1 MDAVEALTTRQS
13 TGKFEGGSPP
23 DEILDVVLS
32 AAICA
37 PDHGKLR
44 PWKFLVFRGEA
55 RNQLGDIFA
64 TSLEKRIPDAPKAQI
79 DHERAKPLRAPL
91 LIAVVAK
98 VHPENTKIP
107 VIEQV
112 LSAGAAA
119 QNIMLAF
126 HAQGFGCIWKTG
138 AAAYDDTVKAALGLE
153 TQDQIVGFLYAGQV
167 NAPPVEKERPNH
179 AEFVEF
185 WS

>member
-13 TGKFEGGSPP
+13 TGKFEGDAPS
-23 DEILDVVLS
+23 DEILNIVLG

-37 PDHGKLR
+37 PDHGKLQ
-44 PWKFLVFRGEA
+44 PWKFLVFRGDA

-64 TSLEKRIPDAPKAQI
+64 ASLEKRILDAPTAQI
-79 DHERAKPLRAPL
+79 EHERAKPLRAPL
-91 LIAVVAK
+91 IIAVVAK
-98 VHPENTKIP
+98 VHQENTKIP
-107 VIEQV
+107 AIEQV

-138 AAAYDDTVKAALGLE
+138 AAAYDDTVKSALGLQA
-153 TQDQIVGFLYAGQV
+153 QDQIVGFLYAGEV
-167 NAPPVEKERPNH
+167 LAPPMQKERPDH
-179 AEFVEF
+179 AEFVEY
-185 WS
+185 WN

>member
-1 MDAVEALTTRQS
+1 MEAVEALTTRQS
-13 TGKFEGGSPP
+13 TGKFEEVSPP
-23 DEILDVVLS
+23 DKILDVVLN

-55 RNQLGDIFA
+55 RNKLGDIFA
-64 TSLEKRIPDAPKAQI
+64 MSLEKRIPDTPKAQI
-79 DHERAKPLRAPL
+79 DQERAKPLRAPL
-91 LIAVVAK
+91 LIGVVAK

-138 AAAYDDTVKAALGLE
+138 AAAYDEAVKAALGLE
-153 TQDQIVGFLYAGQV
+153 TQDQIVGFLYAGEV
-167 NAPPVEKERPNH
+167 NTPPVKKKRPNH
-179 AEFVEF
+179 AEFVEY
-185 WS
+185 WT

>member
-1 MDAVEALTTRQS
+1 MDAVEALMTRQS
-13 TGKFEGGSPP
+13 TGHFEGDTLP

-32 AAICA
+32 TAISA
-37 PDHGKLR
+37 PDHGKLQ
-44 PWKFLVFRGEA
+44 PWKFLIFRGEA
-55 RNQLGDIFA
+55 RKQLGDIFA
-64 TSLEKRIPDAPKAQI
+64 VSLEKRILDAPKAQI

-98 VHPENTKIP
+98 VDPLNTKIP

-119 QNIMLAF
+119 QNILLAF

-138 AAAYDDTVKAALGLE
+138 AAAYDETVKAALGLD
-153 TQDQIVGFLYAGQV
+153 TQDQIVGFLYAGRL
-167 NAPPVEKERPNH
+167 NAPLVKKERPNH
-179 AEFVEF
+179 ADFVEY
-185 WS
+185 WN